1 MAFHPP
7 APGDSY
13 FPLKTLTQTFDVI
26 VCGGGLAGFCAAVAA
41 ARQGAKTCLVQDR
54 PVLGGN
60 SSSEVRVTPHG
71 AAAFHAYA
79 RETGIVSEL
88 LIEERARNHETIF
101 ENGWTNSVWDLTLYD
116 VAQTTPNLT
125 LHVNTAIV
133 AVVDGN
139 GNRVTETP
147 LPNARFGYL
156 HRPGCASARRLN
168 AVIGRV
174 ANAETELVL
183 QGKYFIDCTGDGVV
197 ADLAGCEWRMG
208 SEGREEFGEPH
219 APALSS
225 RDTMGNSIHFRA
237 RDMGRPVPFV
247 PPSWAV
253 RHEDARYFYE
263 QGRKPKDIRGG
274 FWWLEVGVPWDTIYE
289 AEDIRH
295 ELTRHT
301 LGVWDWIKN
310 KDPKT
315 RELAANY
322 ALDWIGQVPGKRE
335 SRRIIGRYLMTEHD
349 VQNKTVFPDEIA
361 FGGWFLDLHTPG
373 GLLAPTSEPAS
384 AEGYKPTSDYSQKSY
399 VGPYGFPL
407 RSLIARDLD
416 NLLMA
421 GRNVSVT
428 RAALGTARVMATTAL
443 MGQAVGSACVRA
455 LQTDL
460 MPGEFSPDDMVA
472 IQQQLLRDG
481 CFLPNVTNRDGL
493 DLARSATVSATSE
506 ELLPGVEPTT
516 LAYHA
521 GLSIWQDQAVS
532 TGRDELHARRGQWIA
547 IGTERI
553 ESIAVCLSNFSASVQ
568 TVSAWLVPVDHI
580 WDYRKEPGTPLA
592 HTTLTIP
599 PGENQWVQWSVGV
612 AARPGS
618 YVRLDLDRNPELAWL
633 VAQRIVPGHVAAFDM
648 GGGRM
653 RRYGNGVTMCYRLT
667 PPQPCYGA
675 ANVLSG
681 ATRPYRWTNLWRSD
695 PALPL
700 PQALQLEWSQAQM
713 IGVVELTFPGHL
725 VREYHAYAPF
735 YRDPQCPRD
744 YTIEVWQDD
753 AWVPLLSVEDNYQ
766 RHRRHTFP
774 RLVSTSRL
782 RVRVTATNG
791 DPSAAIYEVR
801 CYARAAGAPLET
813 NLD

>member
-1 MAFHPP
+1 M
-7 APGDSY
+7 
-13 FPLKTLTQTFDVI
+13 KTISQTFDVV

-79 RETGIVSEL
+79 RETGIISEL

-116 VAQTTPNLT
+116 VARTTPNLT
-125 LHVNTAIV
+125 LHVNTAIT
-133 AVVDGN
+133 AVIDGD
-139 GNRVTETP
+139 GTRVTETP
-147 LPNARFGYL
+147 LPNAGLGYL
-156 HRPGCASARRLN
+156 HRPGCARSWRMA
-168 AVIGRV
+168 AVVGRV
-174 ANAETELVL
+174 ANAETELIL

-219 APALSS
+219 APAAPS

-237 RDMGRPVPFV
+237 RDMGRPVPFT
-247 PPSWAV
+247 PPTWAV

-263 QGRKPKDIRGG
+263 QGRKPKDLRGG
-274 FWWLEVGVPWDTIYE
+274 YWWLEVGVPWDTIYD

-315 RELAANY
+315 KEVAANY

-335 SRRIIGRYLMTEHD
+335 SRRIMGRYLMTEHD
-349 VQNKTVFPDEIA
+349 VQNKAVFPDEIA
-361 FGGWFLDLHTPG
+361 YGGWFLDLHTPG

-399 VGPYGFPL
+399 VGPYGLPL
-407 RSLIARDLD
+407 RSLIGKDLD

-421 GRNVSVT
+421 GRNISVT

-443 MGQAVGSACVRA
+443 MGQAAGSACVQALRTSRA
-455 LQTDL
+455 
-460 MPGEFSPDDMVA
+460 PGEFTPDDVRA
-472 IQQQLLRDG
+472 VQQQLLRDG
-481 CFLPNVTNRDGL
+481 CFLPNVSTHDGR
-493 DLARSATVSATSE
+493 DLARIAAVSASSE
-506 ELLPGVEPTT
+506 ELLVGVEPSQPSFHEG
-516 LAYHA
+516 LAF
-521 GLSIWQDQAVS
+521 WQDQAVS
-532 TGRDELHARRGQWIA
+532 TGRDELLACRGQWIA
-547 IGTERI
+547 VATDRLEVL
-553 ESIAVCLSNFSASVQ
+553 EVCLSNFSSVLQ
-568 TVSAWLVPVDHI
+568 SVSAWLVPVEHI

-592 HTTLTIP
+592 STTLTIP
-599 PGENQWVQWSVGV
+599 PGLQQWVRWPLNVSV
-612 AARPGS
+612 RPGT
-618 YVRLDLDRNPELAWL
+618 YVRLDLDRNPDVAWI
-633 VAQRIVPGHVAAFDM
+633 VAPRIVPGQVAAFDM

-653 RRYGNGVTMCYRLT
+653 RRYGNGVTMCYRT
-667 PPQPCYGA
+667 VPPQPCYGP

-681 ATRPYRWTNLWRSD
+681 VTRPHRWTNLWRSD

-700 PQALQLEWSQAQM
+700 PQSLQLEWPQVQTICA
-713 IGVVELTFPGHL
+713 VELTFPGHL
-725 VREYHAYAPF
+725 VREYHAYAPL

-744 YTIEVWQDD
+744 YAIEVWQDG
-753 AWVPLLSVEDNYQ
+753 AWIPVLSIEENYQ
-766 RHRRHTFP
+766 RHRRHVLP
-774 RLVSTSRL
+774 QLVRTTRL
-782 RVRVTATNG
+782 RVVVTGTNG
-791 DPSAAIYEVR
+791 DPAASVYEVR
-801 CYARAAGAPLET
+801 CYAES
-813 NLD
+813 